1 MDKESKL
8 EQAVMDVHNI
18 ARLIEQEIGTGQ
30 LSLDLRDCAVR
41 LAMLIKLDWKETV

>member
-1 MDKESKL
+1 MY
-8 EQAVMDVHNI
+8 EQLQQSVIELHDI

-30 LSLDLRDCAVR
+30 LSSDLRDCAER